1 MPPHEPTVIPDLTTE
16 ADIPEDG
23 TLSRV
28 LFSDDLL
35 RLVLFAFDEGQEL
48 TEHTASVPAVVQVVS
63 GRFRLTLG
71 DEVVEAEPGAWMH
84 MPADLPHAVEA
95 LQPGHLLLTMLRND

>member
-1 MPPHEPTVIPDLTTE
+1 MPHEPTVIRDLTTE
-16 ADIPEDG
+16 AAIPEDG

-28 LFSDDLL
+28 LFSDDRL

-48 TEHTASVPAVVQVVS
+48 TQHTASVPAVVQVVS

-71 DEVVEAEPGAWMH
+71 DEVVEAEPGDWVH

-95 LQPGHLLLTMLRND
+95 LRPGHLLLTMLKHD